1 MNVRDN
7 VILNITSGGNPI
19 TTVST
24 ANVTSDPIDVREF
37 IEAIAFINMTAQTGT
52 APTLDCK
59 IQYSPNYDPAI
70 PSKPGNWVDSGDTFT
85 QMNTATG
92 VFFEKLSANFGRFIR
107 LVFTPGGTLPV
118 YTIVPTVVAK
128 S

>member
-7 VILNITSGGNPI
+7 PIIKVTSQGQPLTN
-19 TTVST
+19 VST
-24 ANVTSDPIDVREF
+24 GVVTSDPIDMREF
-37 IEAIAFINMTAQTGT
+37 VEAIAFINMTAQTGT
-52 APTLDCK
+52 TPTLDCK
-59 IQYSPNYDPAI
+59 IQYSPDYDPSNPTA
-70 PSKPGNWVDSGDTFT
+70 GNWVDSLDTFT
-85 QMNTATG
+85 QMNTSTG
-92 VFFEKLSANFGRFIR
+92 VFFKKLSANFGRFIR